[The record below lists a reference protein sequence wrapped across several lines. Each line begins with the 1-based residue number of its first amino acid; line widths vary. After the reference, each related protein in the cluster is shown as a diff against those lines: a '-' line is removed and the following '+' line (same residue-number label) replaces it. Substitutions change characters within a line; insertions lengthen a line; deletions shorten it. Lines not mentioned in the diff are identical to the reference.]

1 MAQPGILVIPADLEY
16 TQIMIVAT
24 PSQSDTQL

>member
-1 MAQPGILVIPADLEY
+1 MLQPGILEIPSNLVY

-24 PSQSDTQL
+24 PSEYNSQS